1 MAKQSKQYD
10 RIFKENI
17 EAAIPGLMEI
27 LLGIHA
33 IHSEELPDSLQ
44 HTKEREPDVLK
55 KITTVNNESFILQIE
70 FQVVD
75 EPEMIFRMADYYL
88 MLFRKYKL
96 PVVQHVLYLGEK
108 TPAMPLRLQTD
119 RITFSFPLITFS
131 EIDYRIFLASSK
143 SEEVLF
149 ALLGNFGNDSPE
161 IAIQRIIDRVEE
173 TTTGNFALKRRWV
186 QLRIL
191 SQLRNLVVKTG
202 KLMQSI
208 STFFKEENDLLY
220 KKGIEE
226 GIEKGMSKQELED
239 KKVFSTSLILKTAFD
254 DAKIAGLVGVDV
266 SFVQKLREQVER

>member
-1 MAKQSKQYD
+1 
-10 RIFKENI
+10 
-17 EAAIPGLMEI
+17 
-27 LLGIHA
+27 
-33 IHSEELPDSLQ
+33 
-44 HTKEREPDVLK
+44 
-55 KITTVNNESFILQIE
+55 
-70 FQVVD
+70 
-75 EPEMIFRMADYYL
+75 MADYYL
-88 MLFRKYKL
+88 MLYRKYKL

-161 IAIQRIIDRVEE
+161 IAIQRIIDRFEE

-186 QLRIL
+186 QFRIL

-220 KKGIEE
+220 KKGIE
-226 GIEKGMSKQELED
+226 KGMSKQELKD

>member
-1 MAKQSKQYD
+1 
-10 RIFKENI
+10 
-17 EAAIPGLMEI
+17 
-27 LLGIHA
+27 
-33 IHSEELPDSLQ
+33 
-44 HTKEREPDVLK
+44 
-55 KITTVNNESFILQIE
+55 
-70 FQVVD
+70 
-75 EPEMIFRMADYYL
+75 MADYYL

-119 RITFSFPLITFS
+119 RIMFSFPLITFS